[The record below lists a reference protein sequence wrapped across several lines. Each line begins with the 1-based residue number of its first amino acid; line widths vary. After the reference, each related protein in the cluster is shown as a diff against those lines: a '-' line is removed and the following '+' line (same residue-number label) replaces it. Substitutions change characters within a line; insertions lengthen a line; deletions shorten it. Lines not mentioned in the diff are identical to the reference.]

1 MSFTFF
7 RVLSNKINN
16 SLNSRST
23 APFLEGIDKFP
34 LSKINLFVFSSCEEP
49 KTSFEFKM
57 KSEFWPKMMY
67 PEFLYNPDT
76 YLKNHPNNLIFRS
89 KYKNVDKMT
98 DFKIFKISLPIKI
111 YPQIYKIRPE
121 VKENPEFYPFFIN

>member
-1 MSFTFF
+1 MLSF
-7 RVLSNKINN
+7 VLSYPLWKKILYEKM
-16 SLNSRST
+16 SISEFQKYQKK
-23 APFLEGIDKFP
+23 P
-34 LSKINLFVFSSCEEP
+34 P
-49 KTSFEFKM
+49 KQAKFKM

-111 YPQIYKIRPE
+111 YPQIYKIRPG